1 MLTNEQ
7 IQLIRDSWAAVEL
20 IRDDAA
26 ALFYAKLFAR
36 DPGLEKLFTG
46 DMQEQGRKLMSMLG
60 MAVNALDRLDAVVP
74 ALQDLGRR
82 HADYGVAERDYDAV
96 GTALLETLEVGL
108 GDLYSPATGEAWA
121 LAYGS
126 LANLMKAAAAESA
139 CA

>member
-60 MAVNALDRLDAVVP
+60 MAVNALDRLDAVIP

-82 HADYGVAERDYDAV
+82 HAERDYDAV